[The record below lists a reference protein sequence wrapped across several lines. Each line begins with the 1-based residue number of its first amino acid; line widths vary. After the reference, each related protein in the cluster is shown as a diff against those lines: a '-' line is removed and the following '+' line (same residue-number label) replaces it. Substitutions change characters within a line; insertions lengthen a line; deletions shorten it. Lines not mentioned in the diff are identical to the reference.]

1 MARTMSFDRQ
11 DAVAGA
17 RALFWRRGYDS
28 ASTGDLEAATGLSRS
43 SIYNT
48 FGSKRGLFDAAIES
62 YLDDVVRP
70 LLAPLQAHPVAPAA
84 LDDYL
89 ARLAA
94 AIAAQ
99 DRRDD
104 VRGCLLLAT
113 ASSSSPTTRRS
124 GHPSRATAQRSSTQ
138 SRAAR
143 APWPFPTRRAH
154 SSQPPSSAPSPWH
167 AWTLDRRWMHSVRP
181 GSPSEPDTKPESSST
196 ERLTSRRDGST
207 MDSSTI
213 WLTKRSEEP

>member
-70 LLAPLQAHPVAPAA
+70 LLAPLQANPVAPAA

-104 VRGCLLLAT
+104 IRGCLLLAT
-113 ASSSSPTTRRS
+113 ASSSLADDPEIRASIT
-124 GHPSRATAQRSSTQ
+124 GYRATLEHAITRGTSALALPDATGTLVTAAVVGALTMARVDTRSAVDALS
-138 SRAAR
+138 AAR
-143 APWPFPTRRAH
+143 VTIRA
-154 SSQPPSSAPSPWH
+154 
-167 AWTLDRRWMHSVRP
+167 
-181 GSPSEPDTKPESSST
+181 
-196 ERLTSRRDGST
+196 
-207 MDSSTI
+207 
-213 WLTKRSEEP
+213 